1 MIVNC
6 KICGKDLTIQAILVL
21 DGEIKRIK
29 CDCYDST
36 FKINEYNEENNNR
49 KRSTQ
54 RI

>member
-1 MIVNC
+1 MIINC
-6 KICGKDLTIQAILVL
+6 KICRKDLTIQAILVL

-29 CDCYDST
+29 CDCLS
-36 FKINEYNEENNNR
+36 KNKYNEENNNR

>member
-29 CDCYDST
+29 CGCLS
-36 FKINEYNEENNNR
+36 KNKCNEENNNR